1 MIALAIFFVFIIGL
15 LLVNVWLLKKY
26 FEMYSNIYIPESNED
41 LKAKKFKELRKMT
54 NILSLYNLQRK
65 ILPIST

>member
-26 FEMYSNIYIPESNED
+26 FEIYSNIYPKRNED
-41 LKAKKFKELRKMT
+41 LKAKKFRELRKMN